1 MPDEREYAA
10 RSAIQYNLRGG
21 EAYKQGAQA
30 HIRDGARCRPLTC
43 CMPLMAAGMVS
54 LSGHHCLMHASA
66 PFERIVRGAWAAL
79 RGRRSAHAC

>member
-1 MPDEREYAA
+1 MNVSMQHDPPSNTICEGVKHTSKVRRLTPTRRGSMPP
-10 RSAIQYNLRGG
+10 
-21 EAYKQGAQA
+21 
-30 HIRDGARCRPLTC
+30 PLTC
-43 CMPLMAAGMVS
+43 CMPLMAAGMLS